1 MPAMNTD
8 QRTRRRDGGGL
19 AGRIWRGLPAVL
31 FALMEGDPTPAPPG
45 PLTVAEM
52 LDRVGAFV
60 ARGVGRLEQTLG
72 LRPKNWP
79 PR

>member
-1 MPAMNTD
+1 MNTD
-8 QRTRRRDGGGL
+8 QRTGRRDGGGL
-19 AGRIWRGLPAVL
+19 AGRIWRGLPAVVV
-31 FALMEGDPTPAPPG
+31 ALMEGDPTP
-45 PLTVAEM
+45 LTVADR
-52 LDRVGAFV
+52 LDCIGAFV